1 MALTANNITTRG
13 VNIELGSPFGV
24 NDLTVKA
31 LCEYAS
37 QNPLSFYGPW
47 PLSVNANKDPIISYG
62 TNNHKLGDFRSYN
75 HAAASTGANNF
86 TQNWGPAGTSFD
98 LTIATLAGELNVLN
112 CDSSAQYITYNAY
125 LSSANR
131 AAETSRHDQDINSIL
146 FNTITALT
154 GHIRTQTQK
163 IHSVHIDTFVCM
175 ATAGLSTP
183 NDIIYMDTFFSN
195 ISGTRLVNL
204 GSVSGGYTDITT
216 HERQDPEI
224 YATGNISSPPSGY
237 TALFPVLAASNGN
250 CLDDS
255 PLAFY
260 SGGIGDPDID
270 FYFGFHGIYGTET
283 RAVEAT
289 SVTIQIEYDGETKNV
304 VLGTVSHNQKTQVD
318 ETLPGSKVWAYDED
332 AEITVV
338 AATFASTPNYVT
350 C

>member
-1 MALTANNITTRG
+1 
-13 VNIELGSPFGV
+13 
-24 NDLTVKA
+24 
-31 LCEYAS
+31 
-37 QNPLSFYGPW
+37 
-47 PLSVNANKDPIISYG
+47 
-62 TNNHKLGDFRSYN
+62 
-75 HAAASTGANNF
+75 
-86 TQNWGPAGTSFD
+86 
-98 LTIATLAGELNVLN
+98 
-112 CDSSAQYITYNAY
+112 
-125 LSSANR
+125 
-131 AAETSRHDQDINSIL
+131 
-146 FNTITALT
+146 
-154 GHIRTQTQK
+154 
-163 IHSVHIDTFVCM
+163 M